1 MQEQISLQNCHSR
14 LSSHPVKK
22 IHIIKEFLKFS
33 GQKCIFVSEKF
44 ECLML
49 MVVAKVD
56 KRIDDIVRISQNT

>member
-1 MQEQISLQNCHSR
+1 MREQISLQNCHSG
-14 LSSHPVKK
+14 LSSYLVKK
-22 IHIIKEFLKFS
+22 IYIIKQFLKFS

-44 ECLML
+44 ECPML